1 MKILIVDDEPD
12 MVDFLSTFFEDNG
25 FETVTANDGFRG
37 FDLARSEK
45 PDLITLDITME
56 KESGVGMYRNL
67 KETEE
72 TAQIPVIMVTGMARE
87 FKKFIATRKQVPPPA
102 AYFEKPVDRNAL
114 LEKVK
119 ELLGVE

>member
-12 MVDFLSTFFEDNG
+12 MVDFLSTFFEDSG
-25 FETVTANDGFRG
+25 FETVTANDGFTG
-37 FDLARSEK
+37 FDLAKSEK

-67 KETEE
+67 RETEE
-72 TAQIPVIMVTGMARE
+72 TSQIPVIMVTGMARE
-87 FKKFIATRKQVPPPA
+87 FKKFIATRKQVPPPS

-114 LEKVK
+114 LKKVN
-119 ELLGVE
+119 ELLGLE